1 MVNWYPVFWAN
12 LLNWRKQYR
21 RFFIS
26 GLIRPFFYLMIFDLG
41 IGRRIPLT
49 EGDYLHF
56 MVPGLL
62 TLIIVNHSFSDVVAW
77 FTLRKNYFRILDFY
91 LLSPNSVWSF
101 LLGNTLSSVLKS
113 FLGAGLL
120 LLVTSFFAVYLKL
133 SLPFFLTIAA
143 LTFIFASL
151 AVIVSLL
158 CKSERDTVTF
168 STLVITPMTF
178 LCGTFFPLER
188 LPLLLQKIAWCSPV
202 TPGVY
207 ALRSLAW
214 GDNCSYWIGA
224 LILLWTVATFSLA
237 GYLLAREES

>member
-1 MVNWYPVFWAN
+1 MLNWYPVFWAN

-26 GLIRPFFYLMIFDLG
+26 GLVRPFFYLIVFDLG

-62 TLIIVNHSFSDVVAW
+62 TLIIVNHSFSDVVGW

-91 LLSPNSVWSF
+91 LLAPNSIWSF
-101 LLGNTLSSVLKS
+101 LLGNSLGSVLKS

-120 LLVTSFFAVYLKL
+120 LIIASFFAIYLKL
-133 SLPFFLTIAA
+133 SLSFFLIIAA
-143 LTFIFASL
+143 LAFIFSSL
-151 AVIVSLL
+151 AVIVSFL

-188 LPLLLQKIAWCSPV
+188 LPMVLQKIAWCSPV

-207 ALRSLAW
+207 ALRSLALGHSCPLW
-214 GDNCSYWIGA
+214 LGI
-224 LILLWTVATFSLA
+224 LILLWIIATFYLA
-237 GYLLAREES
+237 GWLLTREDD